1 MKFES
6 AFAKFKKGGLV
17 LYRRGWEDCGYFRI
31 VVDPKTRERKIY
43 CYELTSDERPLSKN
57 FAFSLISSDWFWSD
71 VWEVCDEEEFNVWL
85 KKCRKEFKE
94 KYRKWRKKN
103 D

>member
-31 VVDPKTRERKIY
+31 VVDSITRERKIY
-43 CYELTSDERPLSKN
+43 CYELTSEEKLLSE
-57 FAFSLISSDWFWSD
+57 FCPFYLITSDWFWSD
-71 VWEVCDEEEFNVWL
+71 VWEVRDEEEFNAWL
-85 KKCRKEFKE
+85 KEQRKQRK
-94 KYRKWRKKN
+94 KWRKK
-103 D
+103 